1 MAARRCR
8 WGVVALAVAVAVLL
22 AAAPAAA
29 ETGAN
34 WTTPPTGA
42 NDWTCVP
49 AAAYP
54 QPVLLVHGTW
64 DNQSA
69 WDTLAPQLKAHG
81 VCVFSLNYGHAPTS
95 MRGAVPGVFGTAD
108 IRTSAKE
115 FAAFVA
121 RVRAATGAAR
131 VDIVAHSQGGPLAR
145 QYLRFEGGA
154 DRAAPARNK
163 VDHLVTIAATHH
175 GTTAD
180 GLGYLLPTGSASALS
195 DGMIARVLGTAAAQ
209 QLASS
214 EFLRTLNA
222 AGDTEPGIHYTAIAT
237 RVDHVVTPP
246 EATFLRAG
254 VGATVDNV
262 WVQDVCPTD
271 TYHHGIL
278 PNSPAVAYLV
288 HKALGLPYSD
298 DPCPAEQPE

>member
-29 ETGAN
+29 ETGAD

-121 RVRAATGAAR
+121 RVRAAPGAAR
-131 VDIVAHSQGGPLAR
+131 GGILGPSQG
-145 QYLRFEGGA
+145 
-154 DRAAPARNK
+154 RAARRRIIGRGPRRRPPA
-163 VDHLVTIAATHH
+163 
-175 GTTAD
+175 
-180 GLGYLLPTGSASALS
+180 
-195 DGMIARVLGTAAAQ
+195 
-209 QLASS
+209 
-214 EFLRTLNA
+214 
-222 AGDTEPGIHYTAIAT
+222 
-237 RVDHVVTPP
+237 PP
-246 EATFLRAG
+246 
-254 VGATVDNV
+254 
-262 WVQDVCPTD
+262 P
-271 TYHHGIL
+271 
-278 PNSPAVAYLV
+278 
-288 HKALGLPYSD
+288 
-298 DPCPAEQPE
+298 